1 MFTSTEGG
9 TQIRA
14 TEALNTAAAGLDAR
28 PPAEIAALLLDGQL
42 AALQAVRGALPDLVE
57 ASRHVA
63 HSLSGQGQLHY
74 AAAGSSGLMAAADA
88 MELAGTFGID
98 PARVHIHMAGGLPQD
113 ATMPGGTEDDA
124 NAGAEAARAVND
136 GDVAIVVA
144 ASGATPYA
152 VGFAQGALVR
162 GGVTVCIANT
172 PDAPL
177 FAHARVAV
185 CLPTPPEVL
194 AGSTRMG
201 AGTAQKAAL
210 NILSTLM
217 GVAMG
222 HVHDGM
228 MVNVRADNAKLRAR
242 AAGMIARIA
251 EVDEGAATEALAV
264 AEGDVKTGVLVA
276 LGLGRG
282 DAAEVLK
289 KNEGNLRAAIAR
301 IRPPA

>member
-1 MFTSTEGG
+1 LPHQGRG
-9 TQIRA
+9 IQIRA
-14 TEALNTAAAGLDAR
+14 TEALNEAAAGLDAR

-42 AALQAVRGALPDLVE
+42 AALEAVRGALPALVE
-57 ASRHVA
+57 ASAEVA
-63 HSLSGQGQLHY
+63 RCLSGQGHLHY

-124 NAGAEAARAVND
+124 SAGAQAAGSLRE

-144 ASGATPYA
+144 ASGETPYA
-152 VGFAQGALVR
+152 VGFANAALGRGAA
-162 GGVTVCIANT
+162 TICIANN
-172 PDAPL
+172 PGASL
-177 FAHARVAV
+177 FEHATVAV
-185 CLPTPPEVL
+185 CLPTPPEVI

-217 GVAMG
+217 GVATG

-228 MVNVRADNAKLRAR
+228 MVNVRADNAKLRTR
-242 AAGMIARIA
+242 AAGMICRIA
-251 EVDEGAATEALAV
+251 AVDAGAATEALEL
-264 AEGDVKTGVLVA
+264 AEGDVKTGVLIA
-276 LGLGRG
+276 RGLAPG
-282 DAAEVLK
+282 DAAAVLK
-289 KNEGNLRAAIAR
+289 EARGNLRAALAR
-301 IRPPA
+301 VGTPA